1 MRFFDQNCMIE
12 KLHEN
17 IDFVIRFPE
26 WKLLLDA
33 YNSSKSLEDLKVV
46 ADLMSP
52 FYSKK
57 NYNQSP
63 FYNAVQAG
71 NVKFIKLFIDFKF
84 IHLGERDH
92 NGNTSMHHACA
103 SGLMDVVELFVEEFG
118 IYGTKPIVTKYSK
131 GIRITP
137 FFSGI
142 SSLDFT

>member
-1 MRFFDQNCMIE
+1 M
-12 KLHEN
+12 
-17 IDFVIRFPE
+17 
-26 WKLLLDA
+26 DA
-33 YNSSKSLEDLKVV
+33 YNSSESLEDLKVV

-103 SGLMDVVELFVEEFG
+103 SGLMDVVELFVKEFG
-118 IYGTKPIVTKYSK
+118 IYGTKPDVHVDIANPEF
-131 GIRITP
+131 RIP
-137 FFSGI
+137 DDDLSDFDDNLD
-142 SSLDFT
+142 SLPDLDDDPDDNHEFLVPC